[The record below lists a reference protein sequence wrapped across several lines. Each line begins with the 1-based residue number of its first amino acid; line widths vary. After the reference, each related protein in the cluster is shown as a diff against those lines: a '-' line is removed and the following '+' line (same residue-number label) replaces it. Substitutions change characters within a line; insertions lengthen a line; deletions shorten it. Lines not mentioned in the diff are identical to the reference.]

1 MVPRSNLGKRE
12 MLDELEE
19 FARSNLHLLGSMA
32 VIAIFSHGNWD
43 EGSTEGYIVPHD
55 YQRTGYVT
63 IERILSIF
71 NNHNCPNLIG
81 KPKWFIFQVNV
92 PNSVNRLIFLNC
104 FFFYCFADF

>member
-43 EGSTEGYIVPHD
+43 EGSTEGY
-55 YQRTGYVT
+55 QWTGYVLLK
-63 IERILSIF
+63 RILSIS
-71 NNHNCPNLIG
+71 NPEAGEEVKTKVLPSYSECLISHSTLPG
-81 KPKWFIFQVNV
+81 YTSSKDKEKVLFVI
-92 PNSVNRLIFLNC
+92 
-104 FFFYCFADF
+104 